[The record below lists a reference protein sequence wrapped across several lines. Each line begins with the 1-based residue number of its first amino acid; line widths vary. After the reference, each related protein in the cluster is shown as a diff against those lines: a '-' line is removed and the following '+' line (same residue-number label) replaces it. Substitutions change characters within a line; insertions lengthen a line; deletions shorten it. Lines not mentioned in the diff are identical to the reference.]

1 MVGGDVD
8 LGQKFEIPFVVHD
21 RLVVLLGVMPAK
33 MLSEVSGPCAHSVL
47 ALFGLAPLSFTASLL
62 GGGVAMISTVRTGI
76 ICRP

>member
-1 MVGGDVD
+1 
-8 LGQKFEIPFVVHD
+8 
-21 RLVVLLGVMPAK
+21 MPAK

-62 GGGVAMISTVRTGI
+62 GGGVAMLSTVHTGI